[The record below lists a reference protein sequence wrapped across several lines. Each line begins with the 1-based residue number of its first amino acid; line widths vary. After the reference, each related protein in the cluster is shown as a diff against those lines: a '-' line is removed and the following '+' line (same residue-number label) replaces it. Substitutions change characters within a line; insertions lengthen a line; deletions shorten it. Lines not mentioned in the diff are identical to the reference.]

1 MRAFEMHLR
10 VLSENLTTVL
20 DVLKDSADLISMTQ
34 IEDAKVASRVSN
46 HTKKRVK
53 GFTSR
58 DLILETLR
66 EKAPRTIKEM
76 VRLFEAKGF
85 SRNSASPAI
94 NELIRGGKV
103 KKIADGVY
111 GLV

>member
-10 VLSENLTTVL
+10 VLAENLTTVL

-34 IEDAKVASRVSN
+34 IEDAKVAARVN
-46 HTKKRVK
+46 HRPKARVK

-58 DLILETLR
+58 DLILQVLGEG
-66 EKAPRTIKEM
+66 KPKTIKEL

-85 SRNSASPAI
+85 SRNSASPAV
-94 NELIRGGKV
+94 NELIRNGKV

-111 GLV
+111 GSA